1 MLYETL
7 SQPLIILAILF
18 SGIASSIL
26 FNLGSLVMYFC
37 NKNKIVKQI
46 VYFLCVIASA
56 IILYFVNLSVN
67 YGRFRIY
74 ILLVFAVGFA
84 VSRFTLGKLWTKLL
98 NKWYN
103 GIKEFKKRLRRNNE
117 ARGEK

>member
-7 SQPLIILAILF
+7 SQPLVILAILC
-18 SGIASSIL
+18 SGIASAIL
-26 FNLGSLVMYFC
+26 FDLGNLATYFC

-56 IILYFVNLSVN
+56 IILYFINLSAN

-74 ILLVFAVGFA
+74 VLLVFAVGFA

-98 NKWYN
+98 DKWYN
-103 GIKEFKKRLRRNNE
+103 GIKGFKKRLSRNNE
-117 ARGEK
+117 SRGEK